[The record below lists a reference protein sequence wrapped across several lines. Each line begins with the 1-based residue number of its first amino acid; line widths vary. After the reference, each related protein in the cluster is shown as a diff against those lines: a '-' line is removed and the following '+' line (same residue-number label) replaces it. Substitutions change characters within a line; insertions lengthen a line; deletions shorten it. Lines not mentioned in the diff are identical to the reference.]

1 MVVGIVMNFPLV
13 VFLDIRPAQ
22 AQVIIMGPYN
32 DALCFKFALITEKD
46 TSNVSLYHFT
56 LGISAF

>member
-1 MVVGIVMNFPLV
+1 MNFSLV

>member
-1 MVVGIVMNFPLV
+1 MNFPLV
-13 VFLDIRPAQ
+13 VFLDIRPVQ

-32 DALCFKFALITEKD
+32 DALCFKFALITGND
-46 TSNVSLYHFT
+46 AYNVSQYHFM